1 MNEIRFIKLNGKRW
15 QDFDQFLGKKQ
26 KSSPDHLAHLYIEL
40 TDDLAYAKTFFP
52 KSKTTKYLNQITF
65 KAHQQIF
72 KRRKIGK
79 NRLLNFFLF
88 DYPLI
93 IFKNRKKILYA
104 FLVFLISAIIGAV
117 SLHLDN
123 EFARAVLG
131 DGYVNMTLDNIENG
145 DPLGVYD
152 SSNEWEMFFRIAW
165 NNIRVSFLAFAA
177 GILFSMGTYIMLFYN
192 GIMIGVFQYFF
203 YQKNLLAFSSLT
215 IWMHGTIEISS
226 IIIAGAAGIVMGNSL
241 LFTGTYPRKYS
252 LQKGAMQGV
261 KIVFGLIP
269 FFIIAA
275 VIESFLTRHS
285 EESLIFDALLISA
298 SGIFMIFYFFIY
310 PYILIKK
317 TNNYE

>member
-72 KRRKIGK
+72 RRRKIGT

-93 IFKNRKKILYA
+93 IYNNRRHILYA
-104 FLVFLISAIIGAV
+104 FLIFLVSAIIGAV
-117 SLHLDN
+117 SLNLDD

-131 DGYVNMTLDNIENG
+131 DSYVNMTIDNIEKG
-145 DPLGVYD
+145 DPLGIYD
-152 SSNEWEMFFRIAW
+152 STGQWEMFFSIAW
-165 NNIRVSFLAFAA
+165 NNIRVSFVAFAS
-177 GILFSMGTYIMLFYN
+177 GILFTIGTYIILFQN
-192 GIMIGVFQYFF
+192 GIMIGVFQFF
-203 YQKNLLAFSSLT
+203 FFQKNLLTFSVLT
-215 IWMHGTIEISS
+215 IWMHGTIEITS
-226 IIIAGAAGIVMGNSL
+226 IIIASAAGLVMGTSL
-241 LFTGTYPRKYS
+241 LFPGTYKRTYS
-252 LQKGAMQGV
+252 FQKGAMQGV
-261 KIVFGLIP
+261 KMVAGLIP

-275 VIESFLTRHS
+275 FIESFLTRHS
-285 EESLIFDALLISA
+285 EESLVLDALIIGL
-298 SGIFMIFYFFIY
+298 SGLFIIFYFYIY
-310 PYILIKK
+310 PYILTKK
-317 TNNYE
+317 TNINE